1 MKPHPRVL
9 LLLIPFTAVVLSSCV
24 SVKLT
29 PDVQKAKGLSYRAPG
44 GAFSEVSLPAADKA
58 WKSSKTGNTISYFS
72 ECSGGTPSL
81 EQMRDDVMGSLPK
94 AQILASDVIQ
104 HDDREGLLS
113 LIEGRLEGIPMRISL
128 LVYVKN
134 GCRYSLSLTG
144 RKTVF
149 DSELPEFTA
158 FEKGF
163 KAP

>member
-1 MKPHPRVL
+1 MPL
-9 LLLIPFTAVVLSSCV
+9 AMLLSSCV

-44 GAFSEVSLPAADKA
+44 GTFYEVSLAAADKA

-72 ECSGGTPSL
+72 ECSSSPLSL
-81 EQMRDDVMGSLPK
+81 EQLRDDVLSSLPK
-94 AQILASDVIQ
+94 AQVLASDVVQ
-104 HDDREGLLS
+104 HDDREALLS

-128 LVYVKN
+128 LVYQKN

-144 RKTVF
+144 RKNLF
-149 DSELPEFTA
+149 DQELDEFTA

>member
-1 MKPHPRVL
+1 MSLATL
-9 LLLIPFTAVVLSSCV
+9 LSACV

-29 PDVQKAKGLSYRAPG
+29 PDVQKAKGLSVEAPG
-44 GAFSEVSLPAADKA
+44 GAFSEVSVAAADRA

-72 ECSGGTPSL
+72 ECSASGANL
-81 EQMRDDVMGSLPK
+81 EQMRDDVLASLPK
-94 AQILASDVIQ
+94 AQVLASDIVQ

-144 RKTVF
+144 RKAVF
-149 DSELPEFTA
+149 DQDLNEFTR
-158 FEKGF
+158 FQKGF